1 VQTIR
6 QATEFFRFE
15 LRQQLRRP
23 AFWISLLACVAAGV
37 LLASTR
43 MGELEVA
50 AGRVAQ
56 NVPYAVLR
64 NLAALS
70 AIGMFV
76 VLVSVAKAALQDFA
90 SGAGPLIFSRPVRTT
105 GYLAGRLAGGYCVG
119 ALAVLAGVV
128 AMAITQ
134 AWLAVGNPQM
144 APVSFS
150 ALSFGVLV
158 LVLPNLLIVASLVFL
173 LALSSRSMGVT
184 FLGLLLIT
192 VGQDLAEI
200 IPVSSFGYHVP
211 ALLDPLGIAALNSV
225 THTWTVSDY
234 ARRFPGL
241 SGDLMWNRLL
251 WLCLT
256 CFFCLLSGPIFAR
269 RARRADAGEK
279 RKALKFSAQKAPAIP
294 VQAPSKSRLASPKK
308 GMSTWLAQCLA
319 ILRFE
324 LGCTLR
330 SLAWRVLVVCGMIAA
345 FYGVMQGHRLQGVL
359 SIPSGPSIA
368 FAIDRAARLIMTLM
382 VVLYCGELVWRER
395 TTRMD
400 LTLDALPIARG
411 VMVVGKLL
419 ALVLLIAGS
428 VGLLGAAAL
437 VSQLAHGGLAVP
449 PSAVLIPVLHESFGY
464 LHLAAVALLL
474 QVLAGDRLRGYLAM
488 GLFLS
493 LRLGLKALGNTGAL
507 YSIADVRLPFLS
519 EMNGWAYGLQRVVLL
534 QGYGTW
540 IAASLVMVASLFWP
554 HGVALPW
561 RQSLARAKRRNTGW
575 TFAGL
580 MFCVAGSTASAVWI
594 QQSTMAPGMGWSKN
608 QIESFQAHYEEKFQ
622 SWNGRPRPAVVS
634 VVADVDLDPVGRQV
648 QIHGHYVLENQHT
661 LPVKEM
667 LVNFDPD
674 FTLFE
679 LSLTTTPGRT
689 AATTATTATSTQEN
703 FPGTRVMQFDPPL
716 APGDTLNLE
725 FDLKF
730 HPSGLGA
737 RPADRW
743 LVENGSYFLGGT
755 GSHPFFLG
763 AQFFPTL
770 GYDTARA
777 LRSRKTREKFGL
789 LPWAPLISATAYE
802 ARRASATV
810 EDSPAEVFGSSDWA
824 QVDLWI
830 HTPADQTALAPGELL
845 ERRVEDGRA
854 HHHFRTSKKIQAFF
868 SILCGRYEKVT
879 AQQGDVTL
887 EIYYHAAH
895 AARVAHILWAL
906 QRSLAYFEEHWGPYP
921 HQVLRLG
928 EIPGEAGFAA
938 SFPGVMGFGEGMA
951 FTSPAGD
958 GQALQF
964 PSAGSAESSATAMD
978 PILWIVAHEVA
989 HQWWDGHVLPALAL
1003 GASFTSES
1011 LAQYGS
1017 LAVMQEEY
1025 GDDVS
1030 LRMAKYNL
1038 EMYLRGRSRAGRE
1051 ERALVDVDDQEY
1063 LHYGKGMVAF
1073 HAMAKVVGYEVI
1085 DRALFRVVKNFGGPA
1100 GKPITSIN
1108 LMEALEAQWPAEHQA
1123 MLEELLR
1130 KIVFVESSVLSAE
1143 VQALP
1148 HQKFAL
1154 VVEGLVSAV
1163 EADGNGVEQAFHY
1176 EGVIELLVQFGDGE
1190 SSRRIV
1196 AEVRDG
1202 RVHFEMLCEQQPTHV
1217 RLDPR
1222 LLHMDRNLA
1231 DNEGIVIERNP

>member
-368 FAIDRAARLIMTLM
+368 FAIDRAARLIMT
-382 VVLYCGELVWRER
+382 
-395 TTRMD
+395 
-400 LTLDALPIARG
+400 
-411 VMVVGKLL
+411 
-419 ALVLLIAGS
+419 
-428 VGLLGAAAL
+428 
-437 VSQLAHGGLAVP
+437 
-449 PSAVLIPVLHESFGY
+449 
-464 LHLAAVALLL
+464 
-474 QVLAGDRLRGYLAM
+474 
-488 GLFLS
+488 
-493 LRLGLKALGNTGAL
+493 
-507 YSIADVRLPFLS
+507 
-519 EMNGWAYGLQRVVLL
+519 
-534 QGYGTW
+534 
-540 IAASLVMVASLFWP
+540 
-554 HGVALPW
+554 
-561 RQSLARAKRRNTGW
+561 
-575 TFAGL
+575 
-580 MFCVAGSTASAVWI
+580 
-594 QQSTMAPGMGWSKN
+594 
-608 QIESFQAHYEEKFQ
+608 
-622 SWNGRPRPAVVS
+622 
-634 VVADVDLDPVGRQV
+634 
-648 QIHGHYVLENQHT
+648 
-661 LPVKEM
+661 
-667 LVNFDPD
+667 
-674 FTLFE
+674 
-679 LSLTTTPGRT
+679 
-689 AATTATTATSTQEN
+689 
-703 FPGTRVMQFDPPL
+703 
-716 APGDTLNLE
+716 
-725 FDLKF
+725 
-730 HPSGLGA
+730 
-737 RPADRW
+737 
-743 LVENGSYFLGGT
+743 
-755 GSHPFFLG
+755 
-763 AQFFPTL
+763 
-770 GYDTARA
+770 
-777 LRSRKTREKFGL
+777 
-789 LPWAPLISATAYE
+789 
-802 ARRASATV
+802 
-810 EDSPAEVFGSSDWA
+810 
-824 QVDLWI
+824 
-830 HTPADQTALAPGELL
+830 
-845 ERRVEDGRA
+845 
-854 HHHFRTSKKIQAFF
+854 
-868 SILCGRYEKVT
+868 
-879 AQQGDVTL
+879 
-887 EIYYHAAH
+887 
-895 AARVAHILWAL
+895 
-906 QRSLAYFEEHWGPYP
+906 
-921 HQVLRLG
+921 
-928 EIPGEAGFAA
+928 
-938 SFPGVMGFGEGMA
+938 
-951 FTSPAGD
+951 
-958 GQALQF
+958 
-964 PSAGSAESSATAMD
+964 
-978 PILWIVAHEVA
+978 
-989 HQWWDGHVLPALAL
+989 
-1003 GASFTSES
+1003 
-1011 LAQYGS
+1011 
-1017 LAVMQEEY
+1017 
-1025 GDDVS
+1025 
-1030 LRMAKYNL
+1030 
-1038 EMYLRGRSRAGRE
+1038 
-1051 ERALVDVDDQEY
+1051 
-1063 LHYGKGMVAF
+1063 
-1073 HAMAKVVGYEVI
+1073 
-1085 DRALFRVVKNFGGPA
+1085 
-1100 GKPITSIN
+1100 
-1108 LMEALEAQWPAEHQA
+1108 
-1123 MLEELLR
+1123 
-1130 KIVFVESSVLSAE
+1130 
-1143 VQALP
+1143 
-1148 HQKFAL
+1148 
-1154 VVEGLVSAV
+1154 
-1163 EADGNGVEQAFHY
+1163 
-1176 EGVIELLVQFGDGE
+1176 
-1190 SSRRIV
+1190 
-1196 AEVRDG
+1196 
-1202 RVHFEMLCEQQPTHV
+1202 
-1217 RLDPR
+1217 
-1222 LLHMDRNLA
+1222 
-1231 DNEGIVIERNP
+1231 